1 MPLLSASMAILKS
14 HKAAVLYGAKDMR
27 IETVESTPPADHQ
40 VQVKIRATGIC
51 GTDMH
56 YYQNGSNGVY
66 VIKVPLV
73 LGHEAAGEVTNVG
86 KAVETLKIGDRVVV
100 EPQRPCGV
108 CIVCRSGR
116 YNLCSK
122 MKFSGSASS
131 NPPAQGSLQQYYNHD
146 ASFVYRLPDNVSYVE
161 GALLEPLSVA
171 LHAVKRSGLH
181 TGQSVL
187 VIGAGAI
194 GLLCAAAAKV
204 AGASSINIVDI
215 DQAKLDFATGCTGGA
230 KAVANHSYKAPMS
243 PDENESRTDF
253 ASRIADDILLTSGF
267 GLVDVVF
274 ECTGVDTCCNIGIQC
289 TTRGGK
295 VVIVGM
301 GAPIQNL
308 NIGLAGVHE
317 VDLLGIWRYANTFG
331 TAISLVETGQID
343 LKTMVTNTF
352 DLEKAA
358 DALEFVLERPK
369 DLVKCVI
376 TSE

>member
-1 MPLLSASMAILKS
+1 MAILKS

-27 IETVESTPPADHQ
+27 IESVDTISPADHQ
-40 VQVKIRATGIC
+40 VQIKVRATGIC

-56 YYQNGSNGVY
+56 YYQNGRNGVY
-66 VIKVPLV
+66 VVKNPLI
-73 LGHEAAGEVTNVG
+73 LGHEAAGEVTSIG
-86 KAVETLKIGDRVVV
+86 KAVNTFKVGDRVVV

-108 CIVCRSGR
+108 CLVCRSGR
-116 YNLCSK
+116 YNLCSD
-122 MKFSGSASS
+122 MKFSGSASA

-187 VIGAGAI
+187 IIGAGAI

-215 DQAKLDFATGCTGGA
+215 DQAKLDFATGHGGHTKGIA
-230 KAVANHSYKAPMS
+230 KHSFIVPMS
-243 PDENESRTDF
+243 PDGGESKTDF
-253 ASRIADDILLTSGF
+253 ASRMADDILAAPGF
-267 GLVDVVF
+267 GLVDIVF

-317 VDLLGIWRYANTFG
+317 IDLLGIWRYANTFG
-331 TAISLVETGQID
+331 TAISLVETGQVD
-343 LKTMVTNTF
+343 LKPMITHTF
-352 DLEKAA
+352 ELEKAA
-358 DALEFVLERPK
+358 DALTFVLGRPK

-376 TSE
+376 TSG

>member
-1 MPLLSASMAILKS
+1 MEVLKS

-40 VQVKIRATGIC
+40 VQVKIRATGLC

-56 YYQNGSNGVY
+56 YYQSGANGVY
-66 VIKVPLV
+66 VIQDPLV
-73 LGHEAAGEVTNVG
+73 LGHEAAGEITSVG
-86 KAVETLKIGDRVVV
+86 KTVENLKIGDRVVV
-100 EPQRPCGV
+100 EPQRPCSI

-131 NPPAQGSLQQYYNHD
+131 NPPVQGSLQQYYNHD
-146 ASFVYRLPDNVSYVE
+146 ATFVYRLPENVSYIE
-161 GALLEPLSVA
+161 AALIEPLSVA
-171 LHAVKRSGLH
+171 LHAVNRSGLH
-181 TGQSVL
+181 PGQSVL

-194 GLLCAAAAKV
+194 GLLCAAAAQV
-204 AGASSINIVDI
+204 AGASSINIIDI
-215 DQAKLDFATGCTGGA
+215 DQAKLDFATGCSSGGV
-230 KAVANHSYKAPMS
+230 KAVANLSYKSPMS
-243 PDENESRTDF
+243 PNENESKTDF
-253 ASRIADDILLTSGF
+253 ASRIADEILQTTGF

-317 VDLLGIWRYANTFG
+317 VDLLGMWRYANTFG
-331 TAISLVETGQID
+331 TAISLVETGQI
-343 LKTMVTNTF
+343 KVKSMVTHTF

-358 DALEFVLERPK
+358 YALEFVLGRPK